1 MLALETLRVERISR
15 ASACQRAGRAGRER
29 AGTCARLYTEEEC
42 SRAMPERA
50 TAEVRRSA
58 LAGIALEMLALGLH
72 RPDAFDWLEPPPRA
86 HMRHALHTLKLLSMP
101 CTVSFTTL
109 QNYLYRELL
118 HNYLHVMHSSLSGRR
133 RNRH

>member
-1 MLALETLRVERISR
+1 MLALETLRLERISH

-29 AGTCARLYTEEEC
+29 AGTCARLYTEEEW

-58 LAGIALEMLALGLH
+58 LAGVALEMVALGLH

-86 HMRHALHTLKLLSMP
+86 HMRHALHTLKLLGIP
-101 CTVSFTTL
+101 CTCTIYCATL
-109 QNYLYRELL
+109 QNYSYRELL
-118 HNYLHVMHSSLSGRR
+118 HITYT
-133 RNRH
+133 